1 MSIAAEAMIKEV
13 SRKNAYLLL
22 LKRKLFFLSTKP
34 INPIGGELELLND
47 EIDSHETIDKVNS
60 TISRIKKMK
69 EEILKEKNQHG
80 NTEPTPHIYK

>member
-47 EIDSHETIDKVNS
+47 EIESHETIDKVNS
-60 TISRIKKMK
+60 TISRINKLKRDIKTETQCEVALNRMK
-69 EEILKEKNQHG
+69 SQK
-80 NTEPTPHIYK
+80 